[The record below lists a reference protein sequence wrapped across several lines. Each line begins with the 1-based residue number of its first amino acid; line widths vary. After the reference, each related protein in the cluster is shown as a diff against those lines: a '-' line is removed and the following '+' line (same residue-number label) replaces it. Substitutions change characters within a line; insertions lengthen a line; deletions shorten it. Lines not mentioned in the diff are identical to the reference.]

1 MSADSEKSKNLHN
14 LIYNTHTETGMLKTL
29 CLKFSYVPL
38 PKTVAIFSKIFS
50 KIIKLVNY

>member
-1 MSADSEKSKNLHN
+1 MSADSEKSRNLHN